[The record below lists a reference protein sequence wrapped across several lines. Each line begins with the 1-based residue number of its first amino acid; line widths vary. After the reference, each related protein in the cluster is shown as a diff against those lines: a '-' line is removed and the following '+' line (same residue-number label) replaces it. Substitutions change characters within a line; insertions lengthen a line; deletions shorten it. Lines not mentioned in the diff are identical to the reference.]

1 MFMLFEIWAED
12 EDGRQ
17 ELIETT
23 ASETEAFKI
32 AEQAIIDGAF
42 ASIVMK
48 EDEYGDLNEVQRFE
62 AEE

>member
-1 MFMLFEIWAED
+1 MLFEIWAED

-32 AEQAIIDGAF
+32 AEQAILEGAF
-42 ASIVMK
+42 ASVVMK
-48 EDEYGDLNEVQRFE
+48 EDEFGDLNEVQRFE

>member
-12 EDGRQ
+12 DEGRQ
-17 ELIETT
+17 ELVETT

-32 AEQAIIDGAF
+32 AEQTILDGAF
-42 ASIVMK
+42 AAIVMK
-48 EDEYGDLNEVQRFE
+48 EDDFGDLYEVQRFE